1 MEKET
6 LYTLALHLMEG
17 IGGVKARQLISYCG
31 SSEAVFKLPKGKLM
45 KIPQI
50 GERIASSLQEA
61 SLLKTAEQEIEKT
74 HKQGIHILSYHQPE
88 YPQRL
93 KQTYDAP
100 LVLFAKGDAKLN
112 PSRSVAI
119 VGTREATEY
128 GKAVT
133 EEIVSEL
140 RKYQPLIVSGLA
152 YGIDIAAHRACIKY
166 NLPTVGVMASGIDTI
181 YPAAHKKTTEQM
193 LQQEGAILTENKLG
207 TKPDAMR
214 FPARNRVIAGMA
226 DVIIVVE
233 AKAKGGALITAD
245 IANDYNREVMAVP
258 GNLHKDTSEG
268 CNNLIK
274 QHKAHIFTSIKDLE
288 NLLNW
293 ADDSH
298 IMTAKQV
305 RLHFDKSE
313 LSPIEQKI
321 IATLEVKDEQALPID
336 ELSWQIEAPI
346 QEVNAAVLNLEIL
359 GLIKSLPGK
368 KYSLFR

>member
-1 MEKET
+1 MEKEI

-31 SSEAVFKLPKGKLM
+31 SSQAVFQLPKAKLL

-50 GERIASSLQEA
+50 GEKIASALQES
-61 SLLKTAEQEIEKT
+61 SLLREAEQELEKAQ
-74 HKQGIHILSYHQPE
+74 KNDVQVLSYHQPK

-100 LVLFAKGDAKLN
+100 LVLFSKGNTDFNLAK
-112 PSRSVAI
+112 SVAI

-128 GKAVT
+128 GKAIT
-133 EEIVSEL
+133 EEIVGNL
-140 RKYQPLIVSGLA
+140 QKHQPIIVSGLA
-152 YGIDIAAHRACIKY
+152 YGIDIAAHRACLKFNI
-166 NLPTVGVMASGIDTI
+166 PTVGVMASGVDNI
-181 YPAAHKKTTEQM
+181 YPSVHKNTVSQM
-193 LQQEGAILTENKLG
+193 LQQNGSILTENRLG

-233 AKAKGGALITAD
+233 AKSKGGALITAD

-258 GNLHKDTSEG
+258 GNLHKSSSEG

-274 QHKAHIFTSIKDLE
+274 AHKAHLFTDISDLE

-293 ADDSH
+293 SENATT
-298 IMTAKQV
+298 IPAKQV
-305 RLHFDKSE
+305 SLNFDKSS
-313 LSPIEQKI
+313 LSVTEQKI
-321 IATLEVKDEQALPID
+321 IATLESQSKQAYPID
-336 ELSWQIEAPI
+336 ELSWLTQVSI
-346 QEVNAAVLNLEIL
+346 QEINSAVLNLELL

-368 KYSLFR
+368 KYSLF